1 MSRTYHLDVLT
12 EAVHECESSLTKI
25 QRGEDEWR
33 EDAILS
39 LLNEV
44 EIRFESYSTL
54 NRDKLGRNET
64 VDHVAI
70 SHREWGDLVRHL
82 HEISSR
88 QDPREME
95 RRLKVCRSIVDRY
108 YFNEAEEVFRE
119 LLIGLDSMAR
129 ELGKAPPHFKV
140 KAAGCGFTQEGAALI
155 QKVMTHLLRNAIDH
169 GIEDPAERQ
178 ARGKAPEGLI
188 EIHARD
194 ENGALILEIWDDGR
208 GLNMQRVRQLSEAHP
223 ILEATAELRDEAA
236 AELIFMPGFTTKSQ
250 VSAISGRGV
259 GMDAVRQFLERAG
272 GSITIEFTDKKV
284 GEDFRS
290 FRFVVRIPQNLYG
303 QMVEAS

>member
-12 EAVHECESSLTKI
+12 EAVHECESRLTKI
-25 QRGEDEWR
+25 QRGDAEWR
-33 EDAILS
+33 EDEILA
-39 LLNEV
+39 LLAEV
-44 EIRFESYSTL
+44 EARFESYSAL
-54 NRDKLGRNET
+54 NRDKLGRNESI
-64 VDHVAI
+64 DHVAI
-70 SHREWGDLVRHL
+70 SHQEWGDLVRHL
-82 HEISSR
+82 HEMSSR
-88 QDPREME
+88 QEPRDME
-95 RRLKVCRSIVDRY
+95 RRLKLCRSIVDRY
-108 YFNEAEEVFRE
+108 YFNNAEEVFRE

-129 ELGKAPPHFKV
+129 ELGKAPPRISV
-140 KAAGCGFTQEGAALI
+140 KAPGCGFTQEGAALI

-169 GIEDPAERQ
+169 GIEEPAARQ
-178 ARGKAPEGLI
+178 AHGKAPEGLI

-194 ENGALILEIWDDGR
+194 EGDELVLEIWDDGR

-223 ILEATAELRDEAA
+223 IHEATAELRDEAA

-272 GSITIEFTDKKV
+272 GSITIEFTDKNI

-290 FRFVVRIPQNLYG
+290 FRFVVRIPKNLYG
-303 QMVEAS
+303 KMVEAS